1 MQRLKVQSRRE
12 PDVLTRCKTMV
23 WACTPVPYAH
33 VQTRVHVCGRQ
44 TRPLEQLPFSPT
56 WPGCPVSSRRRPPA
70 LVSLTPA
77 STRPRSPFAS
87 ASHVHS
93 AGGVSKGGGEGGKH
107 SPGSRSESLL
117 MLVPVVARD
126 RRAARAAR
134 RPAKHNTWLG
144 QWMGGR
150 HQRGD
155 ATGSAEHLQTRWM
168 RSSGRR

>member
-117 MLVPVVARD
+117 MLVPVVAYD
-126 RRAARAAR
+126 GRAARATK
-134 RPAKHNTWLG
+134 RPAKHIARSALW
-144 QWMGGR
+144 
-150 HQRGD
+150 
-155 ATGSAEHLQTRWM
+155 TGSTVEHGGASGRLEHLQPRSM